1 MLHGKPPVSARC
13 MIERRCLITGYGST
27 GSFPGDFVELENG
40 FVSPPARGRAAVRS
54 HFTECDFLVALHG
67 PELLDAIGPGMR
79 ASRP

>member
-40 FVSPPARGRAAVRS
+40 FVSPQRRVGPPDDRISPRVNFCSRGVAPRS
-54 HFTECDFLVALHG
+54 FFLAKQSEEVV
-67 PELLDAIGPGMR
+67 E
-79 ASRP
+79 